1 MRIVLLAILL
11 APWAL
16 PAQAIEVDDCGYSL
30 HYDLEKLAD
39 GRIAAE
45 DDDSRYVLSPDQL
58 VDNGREV
65 PLDRARRQQL
75 QEYHETLDQLM
86 PELGSLIRESVL
98 LGIEAVAV
106 VGATLTGDSSAV
118 DDAAARMETVALEMH
133 LRFDGRH
140 IPADRHWDGEGFE
153 REIGKIALSAA
164 GDTVRGTA
172 SMILD
177 AVFNTERAQARAEF
191 IEHIVEQRLETRA
204 GALEVRA
211 IRVCRQLRTLDAL
224 ETQIDRFDL
233 IRADNDGPAI

>member
-1 MRIVLLAILL
+1 MRMLLLVLMAFWTIQ
-11 APWAL
+11 ASAL
-16 PAQAIEVDDCGYSL
+16 DVDACLYSL
-30 HYDLEKLAD
+30 PYDLEKYDD

-45 DDDSRYVLSPDQL
+45 NDRQRYVLSADTL
-58 VDNGREV
+58 VDNGRNV
-65 PLDRARRQQL
+65 PLNRSQRQQL
-75 QEYHETLDQLM
+75 RQYHEALAQLM
-86 PELGSLIRESVL
+86 PELASLIRDSAL
-98 LGIEAVAV
+98 LGIEAAAV
-106 VGATLTGDSSAV
+106 VGATLTGDSGAV
-118 DDAAARMETVALEMH
+118 DEAADRMAAVAMEMH

-140 IPADRHWDGEGFE
+140 IPADRSWDGEGFE
-153 REIGKIALSAA
+153 REIGKIVLSAV

-204 GALEVRA
+204 DALEARA